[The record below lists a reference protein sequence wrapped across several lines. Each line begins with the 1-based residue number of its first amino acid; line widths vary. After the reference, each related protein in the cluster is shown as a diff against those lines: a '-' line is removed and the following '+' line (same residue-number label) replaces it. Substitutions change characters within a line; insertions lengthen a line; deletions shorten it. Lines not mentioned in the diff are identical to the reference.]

1 MYSQLIYFIVA
12 LMLFSIQQPG
22 HKASFPP
29 LPTFLAAMGIVL
41 LYTSLCRA
49 AFRRLLFAAW
59 QDAPRS
65 ALSYRYH
72 RMQSRLSIVALGVFA
87 LLVYF
92 LNIKFYLQL
101 IPGFQKFL
109 TLSET
114 SGLAIYLLLL
124 VIMWFFSYPVYR
136 HITRSELGITE
147 FMKGQFSLQAAILF
161 PWFFLSGLLDLS
173 EFVEATSFLKS
184 DSGQGVSLLIILLTF
199 ILFAPFFIVR
209 LWGCRPL
216 PQSPLREELED
227 FIHAHRFKIGNFL
240 HWPLL
245 GGEMPTAGIMGILP
259 RLRYI
264 LITRGL
270 ISLLSIDELKAVVAH
285 EMGHVRRHHL
295 LFYLL
300 FFLSYSVML
309 YSLSDLLLL
318 ALFRSDAFLR
328 WALKDDAIHLT
339 LFSAVYSIPILVLMV
354 VYFRYIFGFFLRNSE
369 RQADLYAMQLLGHP
383 FTLITSL
390 QKIAVQSGHI
400 EDLPSWHHFS
410 IRQRVEFLLRS
421 HEDPTL
427 ITRHHRKLYGM
438 AALLFTTMAA
448 ITFGAGHVEDSS
460 LVKNWRAELQVEV
473 LTEEIL
479 RKPENPEFYAAYG
492 GALLEKGR
500 IAEAETVLLKAMEKS
515 PRNPTVLNNLAW
527 LYATSPP
534 PHFDPAR
541 ALELALAA
549 VALEPAPHALDTL
562 AEAYHVTGHH
572 REALQTIERALA
584 ADPENKAYFQ
594 GQREKFLRAL
604 ESSQKTKAE

>member
-12 LMLFSIQQPG
+12 LTLFSIQQPG

-49 AFRRLLFAAW
+49 SFRRLLFAAW
-59 QDAPRS
+59 QDAPQS

-72 RMQSRLSIVALGVFA
+72 RMQSRLSIVALGVLA

-109 TLSET
+109 TLSEA

-124 VIMWFFSYPVYR
+124 GIMWFFSYPVYR
-136 HITRSELGITE
+136 QITRSELGITE

-161 PWFFLSGLLDLS
+161 PWFFLSVLLDLS

-184 DSGQGVSLLIILLTF
+184 DSGQGLSLLIILLAF
-199 ILFAPFFIVR
+199 IFFGPFFIVR

-216 PQSPLREELED
+216 PESPVREALED

-270 ISLLSIDELKAVVAH
+270 LSLLSIDELKAVVAH

-318 ALFRSDAFLR
+318 ALFRSEAFLR
-328 WALKDDAIHLT
+328 WALRDDAIHLT
-339 LFSAVYSIPILVLMV
+339 LFSAVYSIPILLLMV

-369 RQADLYAMQLLGHP
+369 RQADLYAMQLIGHP
-383 FTLITSL
+383 YTLIASL
-390 QKIAVQSGHI
+390 KKIAVQSGHI

-427 ITRHHRKLYGM
+427 VTRHHRKLYGM
-438 AALLFTTMAA
+438 AALLFTTIAA
-448 ITFGAGHVEDSS
+448 ITLGAGHVEDSS
-460 LVKNWRAELQVEV
+460 LVKNWRAELQF
-473 LTEEIL
+473 EIL
-479 RKPENPEFYAAYG
+479 TAGNFEETGKSGILCGLRRGAFGKGPHRRSRNRPVKSHGKIPQEPDDTEQSGLAVCHLSPTAFRSGQGTGAGPGCSGFGAHASCPGHTG
-492 GALLEKGR
+492 GSLPCHGPSSR
-500 IAEAETVLLKAMEKS
+500 S
-515 PRNPTVLNNLAW
+515 PAN
-527 LYATSPP
+527 
-534 PHFDPAR
+534 
-541 ALELALAA
+541 
-549 VALEPAPHALDTL
+549 
-562 AEAYHVTGHH
+562 H
-572 REALQTIERALA
+572 REGSGSGSRKQGLFSGA
-584 ADPENKAYFQ
+584 AAEV
-594 GQREKFLRAL
+594 
-604 ESSQKTKAE
+604 SQSPGKQSKDEG